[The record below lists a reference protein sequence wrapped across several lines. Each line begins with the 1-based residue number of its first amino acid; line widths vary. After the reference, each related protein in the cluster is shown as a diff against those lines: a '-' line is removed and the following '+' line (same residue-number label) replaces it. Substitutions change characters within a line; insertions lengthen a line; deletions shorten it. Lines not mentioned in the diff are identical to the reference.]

1 MSQFIQESDYDA
13 SIHREILD
21 ALLRHDSDV
30 SDSTIVEI
38 CEDRAIEEMRGYLD
52 KFYDTDAIF
61 NATGAARNQLV
72 LMMAVDIAVYHI
84 FCQHNPYKMSQVRKD
99 RYDRAVEWLKAV
111 AAGKVTIAN
120 APRLPEEEAAAAS
133 PWQLE
138 SNELRGC
145 HII

>member
-1 MSQFIQESDYDA
+1 MSQFIQETDYDA

-84 FCQHNPYKMSQVRKD
+84 FCQHNPYKISQVRKD

-111 AAGKVTIAN
+111 AAGKITIAN
-120 APRLPEEEAAAAS
+120 APKLDAEAAAEAS
-133 PWQLE
+133 PWQIR
-138 SNELRGC
+138 SNIL
-145 HII
+145 HDTHM